1 MTHWQW
7 RLSLGALVA
16 ASCLVISPAFG
27 TTSVDPLL
35 LRALDS
41 IDPYTHIEVSL
52 KDGTRILGDFQGTQE
67 ERFLLIGQAYGQE
80 VRSGRMNLEEIDRI
94 RHRKSGAGKGWNTGF
109 TTGAILGGSLFML
122 WGLAIDSIDGDSSG
136 VGPIVGITLAGTVVG
151 GVGLGL
157 VGSGIGA
164 LSTVW
169 HTDYESPR
177 ALPPPPE
184 HTESSETRINLGFGL
199 ATGWNYDN
207 DYSTTGFF
215 GSAGLDKD
223 LGPRFRFG
231 PELAYYDLGGTTV
244 DHTFGY
250 SYYRSV
256 SPILNLG
263 IAATWQAAGAGWSPL
278 VILGTGYYI
287 GGEGFLGA
295 SIGGG
300 LRYRTSSGQDI
311 RLEIRD
317 HINIYDGEDN
327 SQPDNFLTIGANF
340 SFSL

>member
-1 MTHWQW
+1 MTHCQRRTGLWV
-7 RLSLGALVA
+7 LMA
-16 ASCLVISPAFG
+16 AGWLTIFPCSARAEI
-27 TTSVDPLL
+27 DPLL
-35 LRALDS
+35 IQVLDNL
-41 IDPYTHIEVSL
+41 DPYTHIEVTMR
-52 KDGTRILGDFQGTQE
+52 DGTRTLGNLQGTE
-67 ERFLLIGQAYGQE
+67 EGRYLLIGQMYGPE
-80 VRSGRMNLEEIDRI
+80 TRSRKMELGGVDRI
-94 RHRKSGAGKGWNTGF
+94 RHQKSGASKGWNTGF

-122 WGLAIDSIDGDSSG
+122 WGLAIDSIDGESSG

-151 GVGLGL
+151 GVGLGV

-169 HTDYESPR
+169 QTDYESPR
-177 ALPPPPE
+177 ALPPP
-184 HTESSETRINLGFGL
+184 TEQGEPSATRISLGFGV
-199 ATGWNYDN
+199 ATGWEYDS
-207 DYSTTGFF
+207 DYTASGFF

-244 DHTFGY
+244 DETFAY

-263 IAATWQAAGAGWSPL
+263 IAGTWQASGPGWSPL
-278 VILGTGYYI
+278 LILGTGYYI

-295 SIGGG
+295 SLGGG
-300 LRYRTSSGQDI
+300 IRYRTTSGQDI
-311 RLEIRD
+311 RMEIRD
-317 HINIYDGEDN
+317 HINIYHGKFN
-327 SQPDNFLTIGANF
+327 YQPDNFLTIGANF